1 MRGLGLGDDPA
12 DVLRTLGRWRCNRG
26 RPFGRGGIGH
36 ARVNIACS
44 EQVLTEAVD
53 RMAAAVA
60 THAAQA
66 GVTGG

>member
-1 MRGLGLGDDPA
+1 MRALGLGDDPA
-12 DVLRTLGRWRCNRG
+12 DVLLALGRVALTGG

-36 ARVNIACS
+36 ARLNLACS

-66 GVTGG
+66 GSAEG